1 MSEPRSYPEGVT
13 SWIDI
18 EHRDVEGAQA
28 FYGGL
33 FGWTFADATPPGA
46 PTRYLVALL
55 DGLDTAGLAEA
66 AAIDIPTPS
75 PWRTYVAVDDADA
88 AAARVS
94 AAGGKVLE
102 APTDVGDAGRSVGC
116 ADPFGVPFRMW
127 QPRRRLGVQVVNAP
141 GSWNFSDLHAA
152 DPAAS
157 AAFYAEVF
165 GWSFDDVFGFATMI
179 RVPGYGDHL
188 AATSD
193 PDIHARQSGAEVPT
207 GFADAIGWLAT
218 AGPDDE
224 PHWHV
229 SFAVANR
236 DATAAL
242 AERLGGTVLERRDTD
257 WTLEAVI
264 RDPQGAV
271 FTASQ
276 YQPVSA

>member
-13 SWIDI
+13 SWIDV
-18 EHRDVEGAQA
+18 EQGDVDGAQA

-33 FGWTFADATPPGA
+33 FGWTFTDATPPA
-46 PTRYLVALL
+46 AATRYLVAHL
-55 DGLDTAGLAEA
+55 DGLDSAGLAEA
-66 AAIDIPTPS
+66 GGGDGPAAAA
-75 PWRTYVAVDDADA
+75 WRTYVAVDDADA

-102 APTDVGDAGRSVGC
+102 APADVGDAGRSVGC
-116 ADPFGVPFRMW
+116 ADPFGVPFRLW
-127 QPRRRLGVQVVNAP
+127 QPRHRLGVQVVNAP

-152 DPAAS
+152 DPGAS

-218 AGPDDE
+218 ASPDDQ

-276 YQPVSA
+276 YNPVSA

>member
-116 ADPFGVPFRMW
+116 ADPFGVPFRLW
-127 QPRRRLGVQVVNAP
+127 QPRHRLGVQVVNAP
-141 GSWNFSDLHAA
+141 GTWNFSDLHAA